1 MGVSSRQVSVR
12 DASARARRL
21 SAEGGPGRPSDGK
34 AGGRGWRTRTPYPMG
49 DVGSR
54 ALRPRRRT
62 CWASTERDEEASSDR
77 GDTTTNGTTNRRRKT
92 SSRQP
97 AGAHGQVHKQKQN
110 GSSDAGGPP
119 VRDFPWRTQWGPG
132 IAVGLLPPFACAPS
146 VSHVECA
153 GVSARHF
160 NPTKGKCAT
169 NIHACFNPA
178 RPSLAPRPTRPYR
191 AASST
196 SVVRSMEGR
205 AGERKICRHVLLI
218 AHPTTELHNESLRRR
233 RTGELC
239 C

>member
-1 MGVSSRQVSVR
+1 MGVSSRQVAVR

-21 SAEGGPGRPSDGK
+21 SAEGGPGRPSGGK

-97 AGAHGQVHKQKQN
+97 TGAHGQVHKQKQN

-119 VRDFPWRTQWGPG
+119 VRDFPRRTQWDPYT
-132 IAVGLLPPFACAPS
+132 AVSLLPPFACAPS
-146 VSHVECA
+146 VPHVECA
-153 GVSARHF
+153 GVSSLHL
-160 NPTKGKCAT
+160 NPWGDGLNAVHLRAVTPLS
-169 NIHACFNPA
+169 ISPA
-178 RPSLAPRPTRPYR
+178 RPSIT
-191 AASST
+191 SSD
-196 SVVRSMEGR
+196 VQMRS
-205 AGERKICRHVLLI
+205 
-218 AHPTTELHNESLRRR
+218 
-233 RTGELC
+233 
-239 C
+239 